1 MWTREEG
8 DEDTRETMG
17 QRGAAKRADSN
28 DNRVPKATKAQ
39 ASAAAKKHGRF
50 KKSAG
55 TIKSAAGTNRHRS

>member
-8 DEDTRETMG
+8 DEDTKETMG

-28 DNRVPKATKAQ
+28 DTRVPEATRAQ
-39 ASAAAKKHGRF
+39 ASAAAKKHGRS

-55 TIKSAAGTNRHRS
+55 TIKSAGTNRHRS